1 MGTPTTAPTSAR
13 AGAPRVALWD
23 NARFALIAL
32 VVVGHTIS
40 TVRLDTSMAYG
51 VYTYVFL
58 FHMPALIALS
68 GYFSRAD
75 ASTKTVRATVQ
86 LIVLWVLWEAIW
98 VAIGFTAVDET
109 PAQSFLVSPSWTL
122 WYLVTIVTM
131 RILLPYLAQLRH
143 PLLVSIA
150 IALAGGVI
158 PVIGTEFSAART
170 LTFLPFFIA
179 GWLARTRGWLDGEWF
194 TAPRRRLRAAS
205 WALLSAVAA
214 LFVVLPQLR
223 SWWLLDGWLTWRDGY
238 ARRFSDAPIGDWSPH
253 HWVETT
259 LGGIAITALLLLLA
273 AAMTLAV
280 LVVTPRRRLVITDW
294 GARTLSVYLLH
305 GPIVWGLRQL
315 GVIETVGALGA
326 PGVVILVIGG
336 VLLAALLA
344 LAPVER
350 AFRWVLAPNLDRLFR
365 DARQET
371 DRGAA

>member
-1 MGTPTTAPTSAR
+1 MGTPTTAPTTAR

-32 VVVGHTIS
+32 VVVGHMIS
-40 TVRLDTSMAYG
+40 TVRLDTALAYG
-51 VYTYVFL
+51 VYTYIFL

-75 ASTKTVRATVQ
+75 ASTKTIRATVQ
-86 LIVLWVLWEAIW
+86 LIVLWVMWEGIW
-98 VAIGFTAVDET
+98 VAIGFAAVDET
-109 PAQSFLVSPSWTL
+109 PAESFLVSPSWTL

-179 GWLARTRGWLDGEWF
+179 GWLARTRGWLDGDWF

-214 LFVVLPQLR
+214 GFVVLPQLR
-223 SWWLLDGWLTWRDGY
+223 TWWLLDGWLTWRDGY
-238 ARRFSDAPIGDWSPH
+238 ARRFSEAPIGDWAPH

-259 LGGIAITALLLLLA
+259 LGGIAVTALLLLLA

-280 LVVTPRRRLVITDW
+280 LVVTPRRRLVTTDW

-305 GPIVWGLRQL
+305 GPIVWGLREL

-326 PGVVILVIGG
+326 PGVVILSIGA

-350 AFRWVLAPNLDRLFR
+350 AFRWVLAPHVDRLFR
-365 DARQET
+365 DARREP